1 MRLKSLLGACVLALS
16 MCAGAPATLAQTTVS
31 IATDAASREDV
42 QKLFDVMASREQMAQ
57 MMQKV
62 FAQMRTLNR
71 DEIKKRHP
79 DITAQQLASMDQQSE
94 ELLKNFPLDA
104 MLSDMIP
111 IYQRHF
117 TKTEIDALTAFF
129 SSPAGQKYLHEVPA
143 VTAETMRAVYPRIEA
158 EVDALLKR
166 AEEKTASP
174 KQ

>member
-1 MRLKSLLGACVLALS
+1 
-16 MCAGAPATLAQTTVS
+16 
-31 IATDAASREDV
+31 
-42 QKLFDVMASREQMAQ
+42 
-57 MMQKV
+57 
-62 FAQMRTLNR
+62 
-71 DEIKKRHP
+71 
-79 DITAQQLASMDQQSE
+79 MDRQSE

-117 TKTEIDALTAFF
+117 TKTEIDALSAFF
-129 SSPAGQKYLHEVPA
+129 SSPAGQKYLHEIPA
-143 VTAETMRAVYPRIEA
+143 VSAETMKAVYPRIEA

>member
-1 MRLKSLLGACVLALS
+1 M
-16 MCAGAPATLAQTTVS
+16 S
-31 IATDAASREDV
+31 IAPDAASKEDV
-42 QKLFDVMASREQMAQ
+42 QKLFDVMASRDQMAQ

-79 DITAQQLASMDQQSE
+79 DITAAQLASMDRQSE
-94 ELLKNFPLDA
+94 ELLKNFPLDE

-111 IYQRHF
+111 VYQRHF
-117 TKTEIDALTAFF
+117 TKTEIDSFTSFF
-129 SSPAGQKYLHEVPA
+129 SSPVGQKYLHEIPA

-166 AEEKTASP
+166 AEEKTAAP
-174 KQ
+174 KH

>member
-1 MRLKSLLGACVLALS
+1 MRLKSLLSTCFLLLTI
-16 MCAGAPATLAQTTVS
+16 CAGAQTTVS
-31 IATDAASREDV
+31 IAPDAASKEDV

-79 DITAQQLASMDQQSE
+79 DITAEQLATMDRQSE

-111 IYQRHF
+111 VYQRHF
-117 TKTEIDALTAFF
+117 TKTEIDALSTFF
-129 SSPAGQKYLHEVPA
+129 SSPAGQKYLHEIPA
-143 VTAETMRAVYPRIEA
+143 VTAETMKAVYPRIEA
-158 EVDALLKR
+158 EVDASLKR